1 MKKLL
6 PILFCAV
13 LPGLAH
19 ADAVKAMLVVQNHAS
34 EEFKKPLSN
43 VGTRL
48 STALSGN
55 GQFEIIDPNDAVGDD
70 QNRGVWGE
78 KMPASAATRL
88 AENLGAQALITAS
101 IDDVSE
107 IETAGAVRQLSV
119 TMTLQA
125 KRIPSGASVGGEEVT
140 VLSRK
145 YTLNEYK
152 TNNRPIYSQLISE
165 LCKQGSS
172 MFLSKMAGVKWEQ
185 DAANKVMVAFGC
197 NYPGADVSIDG
208 FSYGTAGTIGEAPLQ
223 IPVSPGNHNLTVS
236 YPFALPYNVRAM
248 FMANSTYLVTLE
260 PTEEGRRRAK
270 DDAYFAELLDRA
282 HKSGATD
289 DFCRTEKAKG
299 YAQYLASSHTRI
311 EGMPQVLTKWN
322 WGSGKIESPDLGL
335 KPAGGSEKPVE
346 TTDAILKKAG
356 EAVNGVK

>member
-13 LPGLAH
+13 FSGIAH
-19 ADAVKAMLVVQNHAS
+19 ADAVKALLVVQNHAD
-34 EEFKKPLSN
+34 EEFRKPLSN
-43 VGTRL
+43 MGTRL
-48 STALSGN
+48 STALSGS
-55 GQFEIIDPNDAVGDD
+55 GQFEIIDPNDAVGES

-78 KMPASAATRL
+78 KMPLSAATRL

-107 IETAGAVRQLSV
+107 IGTAGAVKQLSV

-152 TNNRPIYSQLISE
+152 TNNRPIYAQLMSQLS
-165 LCKQGSS
+165 KQASS
-172 MFLSKMAGVKWEQ
+172 LFLLKMAGVKWNQEPIQ
-185 DAANKVMVAFGC
+185 KVMVAFGC

-208 FSYGTAGTIGEAPLQ
+208 VSYGTAGTVGEAPLQ
-223 IPVSPGNHNLTVS
+223 VPVSPGIHNLTVS
-236 YPFALPYNVRAM
+236 YPFANPYKVQAM
-248 FMANSTYLVTLE
+248 FMANSTYMVSLE

-282 HKSGATD
+282 RKSGATD

-299 YAQYLASSHTRI
+299 YAQYLSSSHTRI

-322 WGSGKIESPDLGL
+322 WGSGKVESPDLGL

-356 EAVNGVK
+356 EAVNSVR